1 MCIICS
7 TWTVSE
13 YSVDSVPTLSRTN
26 DIRAVSAE
34 TARELV
40 EEYELPDVSDNR
52 EKNLNR
58 FMQFCGVSYQLVP
71 TASGSYVLAKV
82 KVEMS

>member
-58 FMQFCGVSYQLVP
+58 FMQFDEEFFSVFPFSLHTHTP
-71 TASGSYVLAKV
+71 TGSHGIR
-82 KVEMS
+82 